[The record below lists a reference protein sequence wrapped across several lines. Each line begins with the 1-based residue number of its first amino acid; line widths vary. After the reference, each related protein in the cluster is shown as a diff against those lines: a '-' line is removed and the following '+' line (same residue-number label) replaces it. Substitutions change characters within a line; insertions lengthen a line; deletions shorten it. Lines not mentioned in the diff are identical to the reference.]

1 MSKVEKKKIGF
12 MSGAP
17 LGVGGV
23 SAAPPAVDA
32 TNGDVLAPKGRIR
45 PRMGGSSMVP
55 DAMPGR
61 APESAV
67 AAPTYN
73 AFTTGMRSGRFDTPP
88 DAKPQQRGHLEDAAI
103 VDRTEYTP
111 QRTRESQLVG
121 PDGMPK
127 QVGHLND
134 AAFVEEGAYDPQ
146 HSREVQTSYP
156 DAKPQQRGH
165 LEDAAIVDRTEY
177 TPQRTRES
185 QLVGPDG
192 MPKQVG
198 HLNDAAFVEEGAYDP
213 QHSREVQTS
222 YPDAKPQQAI
232 HDKRGSAVEEMRPEA
247 EAPVFEKDDTRRDG
261 GFFKWLGGLSKKRPG
276 RREGE
281 SDDDYDERMTRNKMR
296 MAVLADAIRHMGNIY
311 YTSKGAPAQKFNNP
325 VAELQAGL
333 DKRKAERARKA
344 AAEADSAYKN
354 ANLQIKMDAAAA
366 DRAYKGQML
375 DMKRQAGER
384 AAQNAKDLK
393 EYRDGIL
400 GVQQGNLK
408 LAGDRL
414 GETKRHNQASERLS
428 ASRLALAQAKAAR
441 SGAKGSGGANGGYG
455 YATPYGRLTSKK
467 QLTPQQ
473 EAQAWNE
480 MRNLGMITPQK
491 QRELDLAMNGY
502 TASDGTVVK
511 PNSAQARKI
520 IQGAIGY
527 GLLDAS
533 SRGESLRKT
542 FRDGFG
548 YADVRTSDK
557 AKRGVNTSGRKV
569 GYVTKTVSKSQAKQ
583 IRERIRELR
592 KGANPIRWQGSGS
605 KPKAPST
612 KGTAKGKGTDWSKYV
627 K

>member
-1 MSKVEKKKIGF
+1 MNTVLDDKEKRKGVVTQPGVVAPGVLAQPQQPANVFSGKRPTTFENMPVTVPYGKPVNEGSNAQQSWQTSNPQNTEGRMPAAYALNSKPLVGVDL
-12 MSGAP
+12 GA
-17 LGVGGV
+17 VGG
-23 SAAPPAVDA
+23 D
-32 TNGDVLAPKGRIR
+32 KG
-45 PRMGGSSMVP
+45 VT
-55 DAMPGR
+55 A
-61 APESAV
+61 
-67 AAPTYN
+67 
-73 AFTTGMRSGRFDTPP
+73 
-88 DAKPQQRGHLEDAAI
+88 
-103 VDRTEYTP
+103 
-111 QRTRESQLVG
+111 
-121 PDGMPK
+121 
-127 QVGHLND
+127 
-134 AAFVEEGAYDPQ
+134 
-146 HSREVQTSYP
+146 
-156 DAKPQQRGH
+156 
-165 LEDAAIVDRTEY
+165 
-177 TPQRTRES
+177 
-185 QLVGPDG
+185 
-192 MPKQVG
+192 
-198 HLNDAAFVEEGAYDP
+198 
-213 QHSREVQTS
+213 
-222 YPDAKPQQAI
+222 
-232 HDKRGSAVEEMRPEA
+232 
-247 EAPVFEKDDTRRDG
+247 VFEKDDSQRDG

-344 AAEADSAYKN
+344 AVEADSAYKN

-467 QLTPQQ
+467 QLTAQQ

-511 PNSAQARKI
+511 PSSERARKI

-569 GYVTKTVSKSQAKQ
+569 GYVTKRVSKSEAKQ
-583 IRERIRELR
+583 IRGQR
-592 KGANPIRWQGSGS
+592 KGANPINWQGSGG
-605 KPKAPST
+605 KTKAPST

>member
-1 MSKVEKKKIGF
+1 MNTVLDDKEKREGVVTQPGVVAPGVLAQPQQPANVFSGKRPTTFENMPVTVGWTPYGKPVNEGSNAQQSWQTSNTKNTEGRMPAAYALNSK
-12 MSGAP
+12 P
-17 LGVGGV
+17 LGGVDLGAVGG
-23 SAAPPAVDA
+23 D
-32 TNGDVLAPKGRIR
+32 KG
-45 PRMGGSSMVP
+45 VT
-55 DAMPGR
+55 A
-61 APESAV
+61 
-67 AAPTYN
+67 
-73 AFTTGMRSGRFDTPP
+73 
-88 DAKPQQRGHLEDAAI
+88 
-103 VDRTEYTP
+103 
-111 QRTRESQLVG
+111 
-121 PDGMPK
+121 
-127 QVGHLND
+127 
-134 AAFVEEGAYDPQ
+134 
-146 HSREVQTSYP
+146 
-156 DAKPQQRGH
+156 
-165 LEDAAIVDRTEY
+165 
-177 TPQRTRES
+177 
-185 QLVGPDG
+185 
-192 MPKQVG
+192 
-198 HLNDAAFVEEGAYDP
+198 
-213 QHSREVQTS
+213 
-222 YPDAKPQQAI
+222 
-232 HDKRGSAVEEMRPEA
+232 
-247 EAPVFEKDDTRRDG
+247 VFEKDDSQRDG
-261 GFFKWLGGLSKKRPG
+261 GFFKWLGGLTKKRPG
-276 RREGE
+276 KREGE
-281 SDDDYDERMTRNKMR
+281 SDDEYDERMTRNKMR

-344 AAEADSAYKN
+344 AVEADSAYKN

-511 PNSAQARKI
+511 PNSAQVRKI

-569 GYVTKTVSKSQAKQ
+569 GYVTKRVSKSEAKQ
-583 IRERIRELR
+583 IRGQR
-592 KGANPIRWQGSGS
+592 KGANPINWQGSGG
-605 KPKAPST
+605 KTKAPST

>member
-45 PRMGGSSMVP
+45 PRMGGSSMMP

-73 AFTTGMRSGRFDTPP
+73 AFTTGMRSGRFDTP
-88 DAKPQQRGHLEDAAI
+88 
-103 VDRTEYTP
+103 
-111 QRTRESQLVG
+111 
-121 PDGMPK
+121 
-127 QVGHLND
+127 
-134 AAFVEEGAYDPQ
+134 
-146 HSREVQTSYP
+146 P

>member
-1 MSKVEKKKIGF
+1 MNTVLDDKEKTGF

-17 LGVGGV
+17 SGVGGV

-55 DAMPGR
+55 DVMPGR

-88 DAKPQQRGHLEDAAI
+88 D
-103 VDRTEYTP
+103 V
-111 QRTRESQLVG
+111 
-121 PDGMPK
+121 M
-127 QVGHLND
+127 
-134 AAFVEEGAYDPQ
+134 
-146 HSREVQTSYP
+146 
-156 DAKPQQRGH
+156 
-165 LEDAAIVDRTEY
+165 
-177 TPQRTRES
+177 
-185 QLVGPDG
+185 
-192 MPKQVG
+192 
-198 HLNDAAFVEEGAYDP
+198 
-213 QHSREVQTS
+213 
-222 YPDAKPQQAI
+222 PQQAR
-232 HDKRGSAVEEMRPEA
+232 HDKRGNAVEEMRPEA
-247 EAPVFEKDDTRRDG
+247 EAPVFEKDDSQRDG

-344 AAEADSAYKN
+344 AVEADSAYKN

-511 PNSAQARKI
+511 PSSERARKI

-569 GYVTKTVSKSQAKQ
+569 GYVTKRVSKSEAKQ
-583 IRERIRELR
+583 IRGQR
-592 KGANPIRWQGSGS
+592 KGANPINWQGSGG
-605 KPKAPST
+605 KTKAPST